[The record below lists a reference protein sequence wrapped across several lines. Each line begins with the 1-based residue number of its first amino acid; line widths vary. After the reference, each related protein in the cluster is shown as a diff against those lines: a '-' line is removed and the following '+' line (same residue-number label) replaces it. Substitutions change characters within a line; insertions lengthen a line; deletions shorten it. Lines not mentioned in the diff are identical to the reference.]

1 MEMTNTYRSTADKA
15 AIGLSLLCA
24 LHCLALPLFLSLFPA
39 LVAIGFQDER
49 FHLLMLISVV
59 PMSLFALTLGCRQ
72 HRSFYVLGTG
82 GLGILFLI
90 ALSQKIMPQG
100 NRSD

>member
-1 MEMTNTYRSTADKA
+1 MTTTYRSTADKA

-39 LVAIGFQDER
+39 LVAIGFEDER
-49 FHLLMLISVV
+49 FHLLMLVSVV

-72 HRSFYVLGTG
+72 HQFLCHGRGCTGHSVFNRVGCLG
-82 GLGILFLI
+82 
-90 ALSQKIMPQG
+90 P
-100 NRSD
+100 

>member
-39 LVAIGFQDER
+39 LVAIGFQDEG
-49 FHLLMLISVV
+49 ISS
-59 PMSLFALTLGCRQ
+59 SLAQ
-72 HRSFYVLGTG
+72 E
-82 GLGILFLI
+82 
-90 ALSQKIMPQG
+90 LSRYQQLSVASLEPK
-100 NRSD
+100 R